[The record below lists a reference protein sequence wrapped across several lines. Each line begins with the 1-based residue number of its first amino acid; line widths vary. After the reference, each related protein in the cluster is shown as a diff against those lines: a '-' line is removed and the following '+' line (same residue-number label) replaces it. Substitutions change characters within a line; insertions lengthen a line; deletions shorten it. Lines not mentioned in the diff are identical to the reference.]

1 MTVTAFQQANQLLRE
16 GKLEE
21 AVVAYRQ
28 AIEHNPQF
36 YGAYQNLGETLGKL
50 GRFDEAVEMY
60 RKAIELKPSAGWLH
74 QELGLLFEKLDRSH
88 DAVFE
93 LRKAVELYP
102 RSAVVLQQLAE
113 ALMKLGQSSEA
124 TEAYRRAKELNPR
137 LLDLQGDWQ
146 KLQGNDLRLSSV
158 PEVEQNL
165 TVTAIQDCILQYA
178 SLQKKL
184 KLDQPEKKST
194 VFRSVFDSQENKD
207 DTSPQI
213 HDYHQTSVSEQS
225 GLKADLIQEDEKYIL
240 ALRLSGIVEDI
251 QKNSKP
257 KVLEKLETLHHSYDN
272 PGFIDWEKVLELGYR
287 LFLSANSTV
296 IDIGGHAGRHSD
308 IFINEIGCK
317 QVYIFE
323 PIPSKYQ
330 HLVNRYSS
338 NPNVTVKQVALSSSV
353 GKSEFLINHG
363 APEESGLKER
373 IYNNPELKNL
383 EKIVVATDTLDNLFI
398 DSPGV
403 EYIKIDTAGG
413 EIDILGGA
421 VSLLHKFRPFIS
433 VEYGKP
439 SYTAY
444 GHNQDTLFLYCQK
457 QAYVITDLFGNPIE
471 SIDIWRECVDSFYW
485 DYYLV
490 PQEKLSFFCRIL
502 TSKVSEFV
510 R

>member
-21 AVVAYRQ
+21 SVVAYRQ

-50 GRFDEAVEMY
+50 GRLDEAVEMY
-60 RKAIELKPSAGWLH
+60 RKAIELKPEAGWLH

-93 LRKAVELYP
+93 LRKAAELCP
-102 RSAVVLQQLAE
+102 RSAVVLQQLGE
-113 ALMKLGQSSEA
+113 AFMKLGQSSEA

-137 LLDLQGDWQ
+137 LLDLHGDWQ
-146 KLQGNDLRLSSV
+146 KLQANDRGLSSV
-158 PEVEQNL
+158 PEVERNL
-165 TVTAIQDCILQYA
+165 TVTSIQDCILQYA
-178 SLQKKL
+178 TMQKKL
-184 KLDQPEKKST
+184 KSQDYQETSTLFKPISDTQDNKNNKS
-194 VFRSVFDSQENKD
+194 K
-207 DTSPQI
+207 QI
-213 HDYHQTSVSEQS
+213 YGHHPIILFGQSEAET
-225 GLKADLIQEDEKYIL
+225 GLIQEDEKYTL

-251 QKNSKP
+251 QKDSKP
-257 KVLEKLETLHHSYDN
+257 EVIEKLETLHHSYDN
-272 PGFIDWEKVLELGYR
+272 PGCIDWEKVLELGYR
-287 LFLSANSTV
+287 LFLSSNSTV

-308 IFINEIGCK
+308 IFINQIGAK

-323 PIPSKYQ
+323 PIPSKYE

-403 EYIKIDTAGG
+403 EYIKIDTEGG
-413 EIDILGGA
+413 EIDILKGA

-490 PQEKLSFFCRIL
+490 PQEKLSFFCQIL
-502 TSKVSEFV
+502 TGKVIEVV

>member
-1 MTVTAFQQANQLLRE
+1 MTVSIFTEANQFLRTGQLDKAVIAYHQAIDQNPQFSWYHENLGEALAKVGRVEDAIAAFRQAVALNSQSPWSLYQLGELLLRQE
-16 GKLEE
+16 QFEE
-21 AVVAYRQ
+21 AVFFLRQ
-28 AIEHNPQF
+28 AVEIKSDVPEF
-36 YGAYQNLGETLGKL
+36 YLGLGE
-50 GRFDEAVEMY
+50 
-60 RKAIELKPSAGWLH
+60 
-74 QELGLLFEKLDRSH
+74 
-88 DAVFE
+88 
-93 LRKAVELYP
+93 
-102 RSAVVLQQLAE
+102 
-113 ALMKLGQSSEA
+113 ALVKLGQSSEA

-137 LLDLQGDWQ
+137 LLDLHGDLQ
-146 KLQGNDLRLSSV
+146 KLQGNDLGLSSV

-184 KLDQPEKKST
+184 TLDQPEKKST
-194 VFRSVFDSQENKD
+194 VFRSVFDSQENKN

-272 PGFIDWEKVLELGYR
+272 PGCIDWEKVLELGYR
-287 LFLSANSTV
+287 LFLSSNSTV

-308 IFINEIGCK
+308 IFINQIGAK

-323 PIPSKYQ
+323 PIPSKYE

-338 NPNVTVKQVALSSSV
+338 NPNVAVKQVALSSSV

-403 EYIKIDTAGG
+403 EYIKIDTEGG
-413 EIDILGGA
+413 EIDILKGA

-490 PQEKLSFFCRIL
+490 PKEKLSFFCPIL
-502 TSKVSEFV
+502 TGKVSEFV